1 MLLDKSKSRK
11 YILINRK
18 GNNKFLLNNKPINKT
33 ISERLSNIYIPPT
46 YKKILLSRKNNS
58 KIQAIVEDTKGR
70 NQYIYHPNF
79 TKKIESR
86 KYKDLYPLG
95 SNINKIILNNEQFLN
110 NISLKSDKV
119 KQRDKDI
126 ILNLVIY
133 MLLKY
138 NFRIG
143 NEKYEELYNSRG
155 ITTLKHDNILDNI
168 YDYNK
173 SKYSL
178 HYNDKINN
186 KINKVYYEKQKKQFL
201 RDINILEHVN
211 NTHLDNISN
220 LIILKYNNEKVN
232 EYINSIDNILI
243 KNYLSNKL
251 NYLRKKSNNG
261 YIINFIGKKGMPNTS
276 YDNNMKVYGLLNK
289 LRNSE
294 YIFSLADKKIL
305 TSEDIQEYFENN
317 YKIKITPKM
326 FRTWFAN
333 YYMLEYL
340 ANLNKEILNNQKNIL
355 SKKLNNNIPIFVSYK
370 LNNTPSVC
378 KNKYINNKLFKNI
391 INNPKYYINKCN
403 QLKTKEKLNDY
414 LLKLLY

>member
-1 MLLDKSKSRK
+1 
-11 YILINRK
+11 
-18 GNNKFLLNNKPINKT
+18 
-33 ISERLSNIYIPPT
+33 
-46 YKKILLSRKNNS
+46 
-58 KIQAIVEDTKGR
+58 
-70 NQYIYHPNF
+70 
-79 TKKIESR
+79 
-86 KYKDLYPLG
+86 
-95 SNINKIILNNEQFLN
+95 
-110 NISLKSDKV
+110 
-119 KQRDKDI
+119 
-126 ILNLVIY
+126 

-155 ITTLKHDNILDNI
+155 ITTLKYDNILDNI

-186 KINKVYYEKQKKQFL
+186 KINKLYYEKQKKQFL
-201 RDINILEHVN
+201 KDINILEHVN

-232 EYINSIDNILI
+232 EYINSIDNLLI

-333 YYMLEYL
+333 YHMLEYL

-378 KNKYINNKLFKNI
+378 KKNI
-391 INNPKYYINKCN
+391 
-403 QLKTKEKLNDY
+403 
-414 LLKLLY
+414 